1 MNGYVTIMDFKM
13 AGFRHGVPYTLL
25 WGFLLFGDWLDASAD
40 AADSVVVFNE
50 VQYQPADEVS
60 QSEWIE
66 LRNLMGVT
74 VDLSGWE
81 LSEGAGLVFEEGTR
95 ILGRG
100 YLIVST
106 EPSDPLLA
114 GRNVYPSP
122 LVNRLA
128 NGGETLLLRNR
139 SGRVMDRLNYD
150 SAGDWPMGP
159 TGSGATLTKRDED
172 SADSSSENWVSSDRI
187 GGTPGRRNFPI
198 ADPKPLV
205 TELVALDS
213 DWRYLNSGTPAP
225 QDWNERGFDS
235 SDWEEGKGLF
245 QSGYSE
251 AFEGLSGLLGYW
263 KLDEA
268 SGPIAKDEVSGL
280 EGRLRNGVDWIDDR
294 VRGSVLEFDGE
305 DGFVQTGVS
314 IPQLTLETDFT
325 WAFWAFSRRP
335 ANTNVIV
342 GNRYRANGADF
353 SPREFIKFTNAGL
366 EFHRLGA
373 GEDIAYPAIP
383 RNEWVHHAAVKLG
396 ARLSYYRNG
405 EIQGTQNLSAGTGN
419 PQPVY
424 FGGDQAQEN
433 WRGRLDEVGLWEVAL
448 SEESVLGLANG
459 TFSPDT
465 APAPD
470 SRSIFKGTEFVDIGQ
485 TIYFSSEFSF
495 FGKPS
500 QTELSMELLVDDGAV
515 VYLNGQEV
523 HRVNVSDSPLNFQS
537 PATAEVDRAEW
548 VAPIALSSK
557 ALLSGRNVIAVEVH
571 QGASS
576 ELPEDFV
583 FGLSLESTELPGS
596 VTRGNEIVFNEV
608 SEGEADVF
616 SLELMNRGADLVDV
630 SLMEIRS
637 SAGWASALPPG
648 ETLLPGEWLV
658 LSGESF
664 GRIPNSGERL
674 FLVGELGGRLLDAV
688 RVRGQLQARNWT
700 DGGRWYQPGVST
712 FGLGNL
718 SEPEPTIV
726 INEVMYHPREN
737 SLSGIST
744 GQWIELFN
752 RGAEPVDIGGWQFDD
767 GVQFTFPSGSSVGPG
782 QYLIVVSDQEAFGS
796 VHSAVP
802 VAGEWAG
809 SLSGRG
815 ERVRL
820 IDSVGNLI
828 DEVRY
833 FDGGRWPA
841 NADGRGSSLE
851 LRDPRAD
858 NRHPNAWSA
867 SFVEG
872 PWQEI
877 SYRGLAKNGMSDPTQ
892 YNEFIFG
899 LLNAGELLIDDISV
913 VEDPDRAGRE
923 LIQNGSFES
932 GGSEKWRLLGNHS
945 RFEVID
951 DPTQV
956 GNKVLRVTATG
967 PTEHMSNH
975 AETTL
980 RFGNAYVSVSES
992 REYEISFRVKWLGGS
1007 NQLNTRLY
1015 FNRLPET
1022 TLLKTGEPGGSP
1034 GAVNST
1040 RVANLGPGLDDLSH
1054 SPVVPDTQEPILVRV
1069 SASDP
1074 DGIAGLTL
1082 NYAPRGRTFIRVP
1095 MDLIEGQWRAMIPG
1109 QSSGTKIQFFVEAT
1123 DRRGAVSWLPAAG
1136 PSSSAL
1142 IPIADGQA
1150 DLDYGNCQPTNL
1162 RIVMSDADIK
1172 KLHESSN
1179 VMSNDRLGCTVIVDE
1194 RLVYYDA
1201 GVRLK
1206 GSEHGRASDV
1216 RVGYNIRFPADSLF
1230 LGAHET
1236 IAVDRSGAGDQ
1247 FSQREMMIKHAI
1259 NHAGGIPG
1267 SYDDLIRVIAPKSQ
1281 HTGAAMLSKARFD
1294 REFLVNQ
1301 PEGDG
1306 SGTLFEYE
1314 LIYVLTGTTGG
1325 VEGLKVTQSGEVRGV
1340 PPRNLGGKDKELY
1353 RWHWQMKNNR
1363 TSDDFSPLV
1372 EMVTALG
1379 RSGSRYQRDTD
1390 QLLDVDQWLRTFAVQ
1405 VLFGIADNYSSGS
1418 RHNAMFYH
1426 RPSDGKMLYFPWDM
1440 DFTFVRAA
1448 SSSLTPNDDQN
1459 RLIRASPRNKRN
1471 FYRHLWE
1478 IVQSTFNTDYLSEWA
1493 NHYSCFLPTED
1504 LNRFMPY
1511 VRTRSSFALGEIKKA
1526 IPQVPFSISTDNNFS
1541 TPSTMASIEGKGWLD
1556 VHEIRIAD
1564 GETLSVEW
1572 RDTNTWRVSVPV
1584 RPGPNQIA
1592 IEAIDLH
1599 GTVIASDVVNLVGTG
1614 QVLPA
1619 GFGNL
1624 AVSEIMYHPADPSE
1638 DELAAGW
1645 LDAEVFEFIELINLS
1660 DEFSVDLGGIEFTEG
1675 IRYQFDNTLVRP
1687 GGRVLLVGNLEA
1699 FQTRYGRDLPVVGA
1713 YQDQD
1718 MNRLSNSGER
1728 LTLLDATRQ
1737 EMVSLEWSDRS
1748 PWPISADGHGYSLL
1762 PVVPNLMDLSIA
1774 SQWRS
1779 SATLGGNPAS
1789 SDSVPLRDWMNDLGV
1804 EDFGNDLDND
1814 GWDTVYEYIA
1824 GSEPWSAEEIPSVE
1838 VTFEETGEGEML
1850 LVVNVVVAIGHDDV
1864 QIRPL
1869 LSSDLEEWSNEVA
1882 YAGRWNNGDGTATV
1896 RFRSEVP
1903 VSDRAAQFIQLG
1915 VVLWEVEGN

>member
-1 MNGYVTIMDFKM
+1 MHSLTTIIDSKI
-13 AGFRHGVPYTLL
+13 GSWRPRVPLGPLSGLL
-25 WGFLLFGDWLDASAD
+25 LISVCLFASAD

-50 VQYQPADEVS
+50 VQYQPADEGS

-81 LSEGAGLVFEEGTR
+81 LSGGADLVFEEGTR
-95 ILGRG
+95 ILGRD

-106 EPSDPLLA
+106 EPQDPLLA
-114 GRNVYPSP
+114 GRNVYSSP
-122 LVNRLA
+122 IVNRLA
-128 NGGETLLLRNR
+128 NGGETLLLKNR
-139 SGRVMDRLNYD
+139 SGRLMDRLNYG
-150 SAGDWPMGP
+150 SAGDWPVGP
-159 TGSGATLTKRDED
+159 AGSGATLTKKDED
-172 SADSSSENWVSSDRI
+172 SAEGSPENWVSSDRI
-187 GGTPGRRNFPI
+187 GGTPGRRNFPT
-198 ADPKPLV
+198 ATPKPIV
-205 TELVALDS
+205 TELVAVDS
-213 DWRYLNSGTPAP
+213 DWRYLNSGTSAP
-225 QDWNERGFDS
+225 EGWKESGFDAT
-235 SDWEEGKGLF
+235 DWEEGKGLF
-245 QSGYSE
+245 QSGYAE
-251 AFEGLSGLLGYW
+251 ALEGPSGLYGYW

-268 SGPIAKDEVSGL
+268 SGQIAKDEVSGI

-294 VRGSVLEFDGE
+294 IRGSVLEFDGA

-314 IPQLTLETDFT
+314 VPQLTLEKDFT

-335 ANTNVIV
+335 ANVNVIV
-342 GNRYRANGADF
+342 GNRFRADGADF
-353 SPREFIKFTNAGL
+353 SPREFIKFTNAAL

-373 GEDIAYPAIP
+373 GEDIAYGAIP
-383 RNEWVHHAAVKLG
+383 RNEWVHHAAVKSG
-396 ARLSYYRNG
+396 TRLSYYRNG
-405 EIQGTQNLSAGTGN
+405 EIQGSQILSAGTQN
-419 PQPVY
+419 PQPFY
-424 FGGDQAQEN
+424 FGGDQTREN

-448 SEESVLGLANG
+448 SDESVLGLANG
-459 TFSPDT
+459 TLSPDT
-465 APAPD
+465 APTPD
-470 SRSIFKGTEFVDIGQ
+470 SRSAVEGTEFVNIGQ
-485 TIYFSSEFSF
+485 TIYFSTAFSF
-495 FGKPS
+495 FGGPS
-500 QTELSMELLVDDGAV
+500 KTELSMELLVDDGAV
-515 VYLNGQEV
+515 VFLNGQEI
-523 HRVNVSDSPLNFQS
+523 HRVNIGDGPLNFQS
-537 PATAEVDRAEW
+537 PATTQVDRAEW
-548 VAPIALSSK
+548 SDPIALSSK
-557 ALLSGRNVIAVEVH
+557 ALVSGRNVIAVEVH
-571 QGASS
+571 QEGAFEES
-576 ELPEDFV
+576 EDFV

-596 VTRGNEIVFNEV
+596 PTRGGELIFNEV
-608 SEGEADVF
+608 SEGGTDGF
-616 SLELMNRGADLVDV
+616 SLELMNRGAGPVDV
-630 SLMEIRS
+630 SQMEIRS
-637 SAGWASALPPG
+637 SAGWVLDS
-648 ETLLPGEWLV
+648 LPGMSLIPGDLMV

-664 GRIPNSGERL
+664 GKTPERGERL
-674 FLVGELGGRLLDAV
+674 FLVGDFGGRLMDAI
-688 RVRGQLQARNWT
+688 RVSGHLQARSGT
-700 DGGRWYQPGVST
+700 DGGRWYQPEVST
-712 FGLGNL
+712 FGLDNL
-718 SEPEPTIV
+718 SELESTIV

-737 SLSGIST
+737 AAPGVSA

-752 RGAEPVDIGGWQFDD
+752 RGAKPVDMGAWQFDD

-782 QYLIVVSDQEAFGS
+782 EYLVVVSDQEAFEAVYTG
-796 VHSAVP
+796 VP
-802 VAGEWAG
+802 VGGEWTG

-820 IDSVGNLI
+820 IDSGGNLI

-858 NRHPNAWSA
+858 NGHPNAWSA
-867 SFVEG
+867 CLVEG

-877 SYRGLAKNGMSDPTQ
+877 SYRGLAKNGMSDPTR
-892 YNEFIFG
+892 YNEFVFG
-899 LLNAGELLIDDISV
+899 LLNAGEWLIDDISV
-913 VEDPDRAGRE
+913 VEEPDGLGRE

-945 RFEVID
+945 RFEVVD
-951 DPTQV
+951 DPTQA

-980 RFGNAYVSVSES
+980 RFGNNYVSISER
-992 REYEISFRVKWLGGS
+992 REYEISFRAKWLGGS

-1015 FNRLPET
+1015 FNRLPRT
-1022 TLLKTGEPGGSP
+1022 TLLETGGPGGTP
-1034 GAVNST
+1034 GALNST
-1040 RVANLGPGLDDLSH
+1040 WVTNLGPDLDALSH
-1054 SPVVPDTQEPILVRV
+1054 SPAVPGSQESILVRV

-1082 NYAPRGRTFIRVP
+1082 NYASRGRTFIRVP
-1095 MDLIEGQWRAMIPG
+1095 MNLIEGQWRATIPG
-1109 QSSGTKIQFFVEAT
+1109 QSIGTKIQFFVEAT
-1123 DRRGAVSWLPAAG
+1123 DRRGAVSWLPASG

-1142 IPIADGQA
+1142 IPVADGQA

-1162 RIVMSDADIK
+1162 RIVMSDADIN

-1206 GSEHGRASDV
+1206 GSEHGRASNV

-1267 SYDDLIRVIAPKSQ
+1267 SYDDLIRVIAPRPQ

-1301 PEGDG
+1301 STGDG

-1314 LIYVLTGTTGG
+1314 LIYVLSGTTGG

-1340 PPRNLGGKDKELY
+1340 PPRNLGGTDKELY
-1353 RWHWQMKNNR
+1353 RWHWQIKNNR
-1363 TSDDFSPLV
+1363 TSDDFSPVV
-1372 EMVTALG
+1372 EMLTALG

-1390 QLLDVDQWLRTFAVQ
+1390 RLLDVDQWLRAFAVQ

-1418 RHNAMFYH
+1418 AHNAMFYH
-1426 RPSDGKMLYFPWDM
+1426 RPADDKMLYFPWDM
-1440 DFTFVRAA
+1440 DFTFVRGA

-1459 RLIRASPRNKRN
+1459 RLIGASPRNKRV

-1511 VRTRSSFALGEIKKA
+1511 VRTRSAFALAEIERA

-1541 TPSTMASIEGKGWLD
+1541 TPSTMAIIEGKGWLD
-1556 VHEIRIAD
+1556 VHQIRIAG
-1564 GETLSVEW
+1564 GETVSLDW
-1572 RDTNTWRVSVPV
+1572 RDTDTWRISVPV
-1584 RPGPNQIA
+1584 RPGPNSIA

-1599 GTVIASDVVNLVGTG
+1599 GNVIGSDIVNLVGTG
-1614 QVLPA
+1614 RVIPA
-1619 GFGNL
+1619 AGGNL
-1624 AVSEIMYHPADPSE
+1624 AVSEIMYHPNDPSE

-1645 LDAEVFEFIELINLS
+1645 LDAEVFEFIELMNLS

-1687 GGRVLLVGNLEA
+1687 GGRVLLVGNFEA
-1699 FQTRYGRDLPVVGA
+1699 FQTRYGGDLPVVGA
-1713 YQDQD
+1713 YQDQE

-1728 LTLLDATRQ
+1728 LTLLDAVGQ
-1737 EMVSLEWSDRS
+1737 EIVSLEWSDRS
-1748 PWPISADGHGYSLL
+1748 PWPTSADGHGYSLL
-1762 PVVPNLMDLSIA
+1762 PMAPNLVDQSVA

-1779 SATLGGNPAS
+1779 SASVGGNPSS
-1789 SDSVPLRDWMNDLGV
+1789 SDLVPLRGWLMDLGV
-1804 EDFGNDLDND
+1804 DDFETDLDGD
-1814 GWDTVYEYIA
+1814 GWATISEYLA
-1824 GSEPWSAEEIPSVE
+1824 GSDPWSVEERPRFE
-1838 VTFEETGEGEML
+1838 VAFEETGEGEMFL
-1850 LVVNVVVAIGHDDV
+1850 IVNVVVAIGHDDA

-1869 LSSDLEEWSNEVA
+1869 LSSDLEEWSDEVI
-1882 YAGRWNNGDGTATV
+1882 YIGRWNNGDGTATV
-1896 RFRSEVP
+1896 QFRSDVP
-1903 VSDRAAQFIQLG
+1903 VSDRAAQYVQLG
-1915 VVLWEVEGN
+1915 VVVREGVGN

>member
-1 MNGYVTIMDFKM
+1 MDFKR
-13 AGFRHGVPYTLL
+13 AGFRHVAPSTLL
-25 WGFLLFGDWLDASAD
+25 WGALLSAVWLFVSAD

-50 VQYQPADEVS
+50 VQYQPADEAS

-81 LSEGAGLVFEEGTR
+81 LSEGADLVFEEGTR

-122 LVNRLA
+122 LLNRLA
-128 NGGETLLLRNR
+128 NGGETLLLKNR
-139 SGRVMDRLNYD
+139 SGRVMDRLNYG
-150 SAGDWPMGP
+150 SAGDWPVGP
-159 TGSGATLTKRDED
+159 TGSGATLTKRNEY
-172 SADSSSENWVSSDRI
+172 SADSSPENWVSSDRI

-198 ADPKPLV
+198 ADSRPIL

-225 QDWNERGFDS
+225 LDWKERGFDS
-235 SDWEEGKGLF
+235 TEWQEGKGLF
-245 QSGYSE
+245 QAGYSE
-251 AFEGLSGLLGYW
+251 ALEGPSGLFGYW

-268 SGPIAKDEVSGL
+268 SGQIAKDEVSGV
-280 EGRLRNGVDWIDDR
+280 EGRLRNGANWIDDR

-305 DGFVQTGVS
+305 DGFVQTDVF

-335 ANTNVIV
+335 ANVNVIV
-342 GNRYRANGADF
+342 GNRYRADGADF
-353 SPREFIKFTNAGL
+353 SPREFIKFTNAAL

-373 GEDIAYPAIP
+373 GENIAYPAIS
-383 RNEWVHHAAVKLG
+383 RNEWVHHAAVKSG
-396 ARLSYYRNG
+396 ARLSYYRDG
-405 EIQGTQNLSAGTGN
+405 EIQGTQILSAGTGN
-419 PQPVY
+419 PQPLY

-433 WRGRLDEVGLWEVAL
+433 WRGRLDEVGLWEAAL
-448 SEESVLGLANG
+448 SEESILGLAKG
-459 TFSPDT
+459 SFSPDT
-465 APAPD
+465 APTPD
-470 SRSIFKGTEFVDIGQ
+470 SRSSVEGTEFVDIGQ

-495 FGKPS
+495 FGNPS
-500 QTELSMELLVDDGAV
+500 QTELSMDLLVDDGAV

-523 HRVNVSDSPLNFQS
+523 HRVNLSDGPLNFQAS
-537 PATAEVDRAEW
+537 ATTVVDHAEW
-548 VAPIALSSK
+548 SSPIALSSG
-557 ALLSGRNVIAVEVH
+557 ALVSGRNVIAVEVH
-571 QGASS
+571 QGASFVES
-576 ELPEDFV
+576 EDFV
-583 FGLSLESTELPGS
+583 FWVSLESIELPGS
-596 VTRGNEIVFNEV
+596 VPRGDEIVFNEV
-608 SEGEADVF
+608 TEGGADGF
-616 SLELMNRGADLVDV
+616 SLELMNRGEGLVDV

-637 SAGWASALPPG
+637 SAGWVSALPPG
-648 ETLLPGEWLV
+648 ATLVPGEILV
-658 LSGESF
+658 LSGETF
-664 GRIPNSGERL
+664 ERVLNPGERL
-674 FLVGELGGRLLDAV
+674 FLVGELGRRLLDAV
-688 RVRGQLQARNWT
+688 RVGDQPQARNWT

-712 FGLGNL
+712 FGLDNL
-718 SEPEPTIV
+718 SVPESTIV
-726 INEVMYHPREN
+726 INEVMYHPREHAGPGV
-737 SLSGIST
+737 SAS
-744 GQWIELFN
+744 QWIELFN
-752 RGAEPVDIGGWQFDD
+752 RGAESVDIGGWQFDD
-767 GVQFTFPSGSSVGPG
+767 GVQFAFPSGSSLGSEEFLV
-782 QYLIVVSDQEAFGS
+782 VVSDRAAFEMTYTE
-796 VHSAVP
+796 VP
-802 VAGEWAG
+802 VAGEWTG

-820 IDSVGNLI
+820 IATVGNLI

-877 SYRGLAKNGMSDPTQ
+877 SYRGLAKNGMSDPTR

-913 VEDPDRAGRE
+913 VEDPDGDGRE
-923 LIQNGSFES
+923 LIQNGNFEN
-932 GGSEKWRLLGNHS
+932 GGAEKWRLVGNHS

-951 DPTQV
+951 DPSQA
-956 GNKVLRVTATG
+956 GNKVLWVTATG

-980 RFGNAYVSVSES
+980 RFGNAFVSVSEN
-992 REYEISFRVKWLGGS
+992 REYEISFRAKWLGGS

-1015 FNRLPET
+1015 FNRIPET
-1022 TLLKTGEPGGSP
+1022 TLLKTGNPGGSP
-1034 GAVNST
+1034 GTVNST
-1040 RVANLGPGLDDLSH
+1040 WVPNLGPGLDALSH
-1054 SPVVPDTQEPILVRV
+1054 SPAVPDNQEPILVRV

-1074 DGIAGLTL
+1074 DGLAGLTL
-1082 NYAPRGRTFIRVP
+1082 NYTPRGRTFIKVP
-1095 MDLIEGQWRAMIPG
+1095 MGLIDGQWRATIPG
-1109 QSSGTKIQFFVEAT
+1109 QSSGTKIQFFVEAI

-1142 IPIADGQA
+1142 IPVADGQA

-1162 RIVMSDADIK
+1162 RIVMSDADIN
-1172 KLHESSN
+1172 KLHQSSN
-1179 VMSNDRLGCTVIVDE
+1179 VMSNDRLGCTVIVNE

-1206 GSEHGRASDV
+1206 GSEHGRANDV

-1353 RWHWQMKNNR
+1353 RWHWQIKNNR
-1363 TSDDFSPLV
+1363 TSDDFSPLI
-1372 EMVTALG
+1372 EMLTTLG
-1379 RSGSRYQRDTD
+1379 RSGSRYQRETD
-1390 QLLDVDQWLRTFAVQ
+1390 QLLDVNQWLRAFAVQ
-1405 VLFGIADNYSSGS
+1405 VLFGVADNYSSGS
-1418 RHNAMFYH
+1418 SHNAMFYH
-1426 RPSDGKMLYFPWDM
+1426 RPSDGKVLYFPWDM
-1440 DFTFVRAA
+1440 DFTFSRGA

-1504 LNRFMPY
+1504 LKRFMPY
-1511 VRTRSSFALGEIKKA
+1511 VRTRSSFALGQIEKA

-1564 GETLSVEW
+1564 GETLAVEW

-1584 RPGPNQIA
+1584 RPGSNQIA
-1592 IEAIDLH
+1592 VEAINLH
-1599 GTVIASDVVNLVGTG
+1599 GNVIASDVVNLVGTG
-1614 QVLPA
+1614 RVLPA
-1619 GFGNL
+1619 GLGNL

-1645 LDAEVFEFIELINLS
+1645 LDAEVFEFIELINFS

-1713 YQDQD
+1713 YQDQNV
-1718 MNRLSNSGER
+1718 NRLSNSGER
-1728 LTLLDATRQ
+1728 LTLLDATGQ
-1737 EMVSLEWSDRS
+1737 EVVSLEWSDRS
-1748 PWPISADGHGYSLL
+1748 PWPMSADGHGYSLL
-1762 PVVPNLMDLSIA
+1762 PVAPNLMDLSVA

-1789 SDSVPLRDWMNDLGV
+1789 SDSVPLRDWMNDLGI
-1804 EDFGNDLDND
+1804 EDFGNDLDGD
-1814 GWDTVYEYIA
+1814 GWETISEYLA
-1824 GSEPWSAEEIPSVE
+1824 GSDPRSSEERPRFE
-1838 VTFEETGEGEML
+1838 VVFEEAGEEEMFL
-1850 LVVNVVVAIGHDDV
+1850 IVNVVVAIGHDDV

-1869 LSSDLEEWSNEVA
+1869 LSSDLGEWSDEVA
-1882 YAGRWNNGDGTATV
+1882 YVGRWNNGDGTATV
-1896 RFRSEVP
+1896 QFRSEVP
-1903 VSDRAAQFIQLG
+1903 VSARAAQYVQLS
-1915 VVLWEVEGN
+1915 VVLWELGGEIVGESQ